1 MRSAGCQ
8 TGRVSGPRL
17 LARQF
22 PAQPEIPQ
30 GEFTSPED
38 LKEKGSRAAKAAWEV
53 PAGNQSNRSVR
64 HAGRLTFAL
73 CDAVGRLPNRPRKR
87 PAPFGASI
95 SGAAGNSAGRIHFAR
110 GFERKGFPRGE
121 SSVGGA
127 CPKPVKSTCSP
138 CWAAEP

>member
-1 MRSAGCQ
+1 MRSAGCR

-53 PAGNQSNRSVR
+53 PARNQSNRPVR
-64 HAGRLTFAL
+64 HAGRLNPNFFLKFSMFSCRHDNDVVASDL
-73 CDAVGRLPNRPRKR
+73 HKDLRYAV
-87 PAPFGASI
+87 
-95 SGAAGNSAGRIHFAR
+95 
-110 GFERKGFPRGE
+110 
-121 SSVGGA
+121 
-127 CPKPVKSTCSP
+127 
-138 CWAAEP
+138 